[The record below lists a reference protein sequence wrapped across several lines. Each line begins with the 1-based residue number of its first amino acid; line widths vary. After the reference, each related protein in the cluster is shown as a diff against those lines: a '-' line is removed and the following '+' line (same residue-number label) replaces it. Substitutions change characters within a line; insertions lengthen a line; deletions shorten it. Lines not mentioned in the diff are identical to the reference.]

1 MNPSEVGPFVS
12 KIRAVINEIGKLNY
26 TPFGMLQ
33 MTSNVRLRRLHV
45 VFICTLWPKYLRN

>member
-26 TPFGMLQ
+26 APFGMLQ
-33 MTSNVRLRRLHV
+33 MTSNVRFRKLHI
-45 VFICTLWPKYLRN
+45 VFICTLWPKHLRN